1 MGLDIEISE
10 LTDLEVKVSFLIK
23 HCKEMFAVF
32 LLVSWVS
39 VIYLMSQTS
48 RLSLCLI
55 THWFWNNDWVICKCV
70 SGEMAT
76 EWEIWTANAWYFVV
90 ELYWFIHLC
99 HYLRHCLLWSLCQ
112 FWEFIFRDFCL
123 WCFFSVSLTFGIS
136 WVATTSTNGL
146 KYNFNCLSNQLSNI
160 TTFKIPS
167 LKLASLFCLENF
179 FWGRMV
185 DREWLCFILWW
196 W

>member
-1 MGLDIEISE
+1 MRVTWDGHGVGNLNSQQLILRCGIVLIYSS
-10 LTDLEVKVSFLIK
+10 LSFLSS
-23 HCKEMFAVF
+23 FSS
-32 LLVSWVS
+32 LVSLS
-39 VIYLMSQTS
+39 VLWIY
-48 RLSLCLI
+48 
-55 THWFWNNDWVICKCV
+55 FWRFLF
-70 SGEMAT
+70 M
-76 EWEIWTANAWYFVV
+76 
-90 ELYWFIHLC
+90 
-99 HYLRHCLLWSLCQ
+99 R
-112 FWEFIFRDFCL
+112 R
-123 WCFFSVSLTFGIS
+123 FFSVFLAFGIS
-136 WVATTSTNGL
+136 WVATTSTNWL